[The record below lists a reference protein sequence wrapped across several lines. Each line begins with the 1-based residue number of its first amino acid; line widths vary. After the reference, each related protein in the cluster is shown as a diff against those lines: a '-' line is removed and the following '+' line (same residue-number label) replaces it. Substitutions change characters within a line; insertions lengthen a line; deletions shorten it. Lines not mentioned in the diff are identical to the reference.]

1 MAGKGKIRCHE
12 CLYSADGIYN
22 ACYTCNYA
30 SLTGHCRTKE
40 VRRKGPDGSWRTVRT
55 VETPEECSYF
65 APRRGNQRKKIV
77 REAKKPRTG
86 RRRMAPDWPE
96 KAMAMWK
103 AGAFDAEIAAEVG
116 CTQGNIS
123 HWRKKHGLKNNR
135 ARGSWSRK
143 AYDWAL
149 ARRIYDRGGRTT
161 EICQAVGCSDSAA
174 RDWMDREGL
183 ERPRKGNGN
192 VS

>member
-1 MAGKGKIRCHE
+1 
-12 CLYSADGIYN
+12 
-22 ACYTCNYA
+22 
-30 SLTGHCRTKE
+30 
-40 VRRKGPDGSWRTVRT
+40 
-55 VETPEECSYF
+55 
-65 APRRGNQRKKIV
+65 
-77 REAKKPRTG
+77 
-86 RRRMAPDWPE
+86 MAPDWPE

-116 CTQGNIS
+116 YTQGNIS